1 MTTANLLLAKAE
13 TVTLFSTSDGL
24 VPVSSEDQSVGRDR
38 RSKTERKV
46 T

>member
-24 VPVSSEDQSVGRDR
+24 VPVSSEGQTVGRDIA
-38 RSKTERKV
+38 SETEARW
-46 T
+46 